1 MCTSAL
7 TIKEAKMTGKLKTSS
22 MEKVKYFLLGV
33 IATAMLLVLLGA
45 GPGGGRYMIASSTT
59 GAGRVMIHAVDMNT
73 GEVKVVSTGINNQ
86 LGVPFPSMVGV
97 PFPSMVANP

>member
-33 IATAMLLVLLGA
+33 IATAML
-45 GPGGGRYMIASSTT
+45 P
-59 GAGRVMIHAVDMNT
+59 
-73 GEVKVVSTGINNQ
+73 EEEGI
-86 LGVPFPSMVGV
+86 
-97 PFPSMVANP
+97 